1 MSTDRDVTG
10 IVRSWLEE
18 GATALPDRVLDSV
31 LDQLPATSQRRPL
44 WPARRLREMNSALKI
59 AVAAAAAVAVVVG
72 GIYLVPRRGG
82 IGGQGAPS
90 SSPEPSPSHQ
100 VVRITVAGTELNGA
114 SLKLTAQ
121 IPEGWSTGASG
132 PTGPNAVHGTG
143 AVEAPAGIGL
153 FVSIVDNTFS
163 DPCLHVERSPKV
175 GRTVAEAAAALG
187 AIPNTTST
195 PPVQTTLAGHP
206 ATYLELT
213 IPASLPCAPD
223 QFYLWQDSP
232 NSDWWATG
240 LNEVIR
246 VWFVDIGGQR
256 VAIAARSYPGT
267 GDEAK
272 AELQGI
278 LDSIVFDGAT
288 SQPSTSPAAS

>member
-1 MSTDRDVTG
+1 MSTDRDVTRT
-10 IVRSWLEE
+10 VRSWLEE
-18 GATALPDRVLDSV
+18 GVTALPDRVLDNV
-31 LDQLPATSQRRPL
+31 LDRLPATPQRRPL
-44 WPARRLREMNSALKI
+44 WPARRLRQMNSALKI

-72 GIYLVPRRGG
+72 GIYLVPGRGG

-114 SLKLTAQ
+114 LLKLTAQ
-121 IPEGWSTGASG
+121 MPEGWSTGASG
-132 PTGPNAVHGTG
+132 PTGPYAVHGAG
-143 AVEAPAGIGL
+143 AVETPAGIGL
-153 FVSIVDNTFS
+153 FASIVDNTFS

-187 AIPNTTST
+187 AIPNATST

-246 VWFVDIGGQR
+246 VWFVEIGGQR

-267 GDEAK
+267 SDEAK
-272 AELQGI
+272 AELQGV
-278 LDSIVFDGAT
+278 LDSIT
-288 SQPSTSPAAS
+288 IEP

>member
-1 MSTDRDVTG
+1 MSTDRDVNR
-10 IVRSWLEE
+10 IVRSWLDE
-18 GATALPDRVLDSV
+18 GVTTLPDRVLDTV
-31 LDQLPATSQRRPL
+31 LDQVPATPQRRAW
-44 WPARRLREMNSALKI
+44 WPARRFRNMNTFTKFAI
-59 AVAAAAAVAVVVG
+59 AAAAVVAVAVAG
-72 GIYLVPRRGG
+72 FNILPGRSI
-82 IGGQGAPS
+82 IGPGASPTPS
-90 SSPEPSPSHQ
+90 PSPSPSHQ
-100 VVRITVAGTELNGA
+100 VVRITVAGTDLNGA
-114 SLKLTAQ
+114 PLRLTAQ

-132 PTGPNAVHGTG
+132 PTGPYAVHGSG
-143 AVEAPAGIGL
+143 GL
-153 FVSIVDNTFS
+153 FASIVDNTFS

-213 IPASLPCAPD
+213 IPASLPCTPD

-232 NSDWWATG
+232 GGEWWATA

-246 VWFVDIGGQR
+246 VWLVDIGGQR

-267 GDEAK
+267 GDEAR

-278 LDSIVFDGAT
+278 LDSIVFDDAT
-288 SQPSTSPAAS
+288 SQPSASPAAS

>member
-1 MSTDRDVTG
+1 MSTERDVNR

-18 GATALPDRVLDSV
+18 GVSALPDRVLDNV
-31 LDQLPATSQRRPL
+31 LDQLPATPQRRAW
-44 WPARRLREMNSALKI
+44 WPARRSERMNSALKI
-59 AVAAAAAVAVVVG
+59 VVAAAAVVAVVVAG
-72 GIYLVPRRGG
+72 VYLVPRQGG
-82 IGGQGAPS
+82 IGGEGAPS

-132 PTGPNAVHGTG
+132 PAGPYAVHG
-143 AVEAPAGIGL
+143 AGGV
-153 FVSIVDNTFS
+153 FASIVDNTFS

-175 GRTVAEAAAALG
+175 GPTVAEAAAALG
-187 AIPNTTST
+187 AIPNATST
-195 PPVQTTLAGHP
+195 PPVQTTLAVNR
-206 ATYLELT
+206 ATYFELT

-267 GDEAK
+267 SDEAK

-278 LDSIVFDGAT
+278 LDSIKIE
-288 SQPSTSPAAS
+288 P

>member
-1 MSTDRDVTG
+1 MSTDRDVTRT
-10 IVRSWLEE
+10 VRSWLEE
-18 GATALPDRVLDSV
+18 GVTALPDRVLDNV
-31 LDQLPATSQRRPL
+31 LDHLSTTPQRRSW
-44 WPARRLREMNSALKI
+44 WPAQRAQRMTSALKI
-59 AVAAAAAVAVVVG
+59 LVAAAAVVAVVVAG
-72 GIYLVPRRGG
+72 VYLVPRQGG
-82 IGGQGAPS
+82 FGGPGTPS
-90 SSPEPSPSHQ
+90 SSPEPSPSYQ

-114 SLKLTAQ
+114 PLKLTAQ
-121 IPEGWSTGASG
+121 IPEGWSTGVGG
-132 PTGPNAVHGTG
+132 PTGPYAVHG
-143 AVEAPAGIGL
+143 AGGV
-153 FVSIVDNTFS
+153 FASIVDNTFS
-163 DPCLHVERSPKV
+163 DPCLHIERSPKV

-195 PPVQTTLAGHP
+195 PPAQTTLAGHP

-232 NSDWWATG
+232 NNDWWATA
-240 LNEVIR
+240 LNEVIG
-246 VWFVDIGGQR
+246 VWLVDIGGQR

-278 LDSIVFDGAT
+278 LDSIVFDDAT

>member
-1 MSTDRDVTG
+1 MSTDRDTTR

-18 GATALPDRVLDSV
+18 GVTALPDRVLDSV

-82 IGGQGAPS
+82 VGGQGAPS

-132 PTGPNAVHGTG
+132 PTGPYAVHGAG
-143 AVEAPAGIGL
+143 AVEPPAGIGL
-153 FVSIVDNTFS
+153 FASIVDNTFS

-232 NSDWWATG
+232 NNDWWATAF
-240 LNEVIR
+240 NEVIR
-246 VWFVDIGGQR
+246 VWLVDIGGQR

-267 GDEAK
+267 SDEAK

>member
-1 MSTDRDVTG
+1 MSTDRDVTRT
-10 IVRSWLEE
+10 VRSWLEE
-18 GATALPDRVLDSV
+18 GVTALPDRVLDNV
-31 LDQLPATSQRRPL
+31 LDHLSTTPQRRSW
-44 WPARRLREMNSALKI
+44 WPAQRAQRMTSALKI
-59 AVAAAAAVAVVVG
+59 LVAAAAVVAVVVAG
-72 GIYLVPRRGG
+72 VYLVPRQGG
-82 IGGQGAPS
+82 FGGPGTPS

-121 IPEGWSTGASG
+121 IPEGWSTGVSG
-132 PTGPNAVHGTG
+132 PTGPYAVHG
-143 AVEAPAGIGL
+143 AGGV
-153 FVSIVDNTFS
+153 FASIVDNTFS

-175 GRTVAEAAAALG
+175 GRTIAEAAAALG

-232 NSDWWATG
+232 NNDWWATA

-246 VWFVDIGGQR
+246 VWLVDIGGQR

-278 LDSIVFDGAT
+278 LDSIVFDDAT

>member
-1 MSTDRDVTG
+1 MSTDRDVTR

-18 GATALPDRVLDSV
+18 GVTALPDRVLDSV

-44 WPARRLREMNSALKI
+44 WPARRSERMNSALKI
-59 AVAAAAAVAVVVG
+59 VVAAAAVVAVVVAG
-72 GIYLVPRRGG
+72 VYLVPRQGG
-82 IGGQGAPS
+82 IGGEGAPS

-100 VVRITVAGTELNGA
+100 VVRITVAGTELDGTP
-114 SLKLTAQ
+114 LKLTAQ

-132 PTGPNAVHGTG
+132 PTGPYAVHGAG
-143 AVEAPAGIGL
+143 AVEPPAGIGL
-153 FVSIVDNTFS
+153 FASIVDNTFS

-187 AIPNTTST
+187 AIPNATST

-232 NSDWWATG
+232 NSDWWATAF
-240 LNEVIR
+240 NEVIR

-267 GDEAK
+267 SDEAK

-278 LDSIVFDGAT
+278 LDSIKIE
-288 SQPSTSPAAS
+288 P

>member
-1 MSTDRDVTG
+1 MNTV
-10 IVRSWLEE
+10 
-18 GATALPDRVLDSV
+18 
-31 LDQLPATSQRRPL
+31 
-44 WPARRLREMNSALKI
+44 ARF
-59 AVAAAAAVAVVVG
+59 AVAAAAVVAVALVG
-72 GIYLVPRRGG
+72 INLVPRQGS

-90 SSPEPSPSHQ
+90 SSPEPSPSYQ

-114 SLKLTAQ
+114 PLKLTAQ

-132 PTGPNAVHGTG
+132 PAGPYAVHG
-143 AVEAPAGIGL
+143 AGGV
-153 FVSIVDNTFS
+153 FASIVDNTFS

-175 GRTVAEAAAALG
+175 GPTVAEAAAALG

-223 QFYLWQDSP
+223 QFYLWQESP
-232 NSDWWATG
+232 NNDWWVTE

-246 VWFVDIGGQR
+246 VWLVDIGGQR
-256 VAIAARSYPGT
+256 VAIAARSYPRT
-267 GDEAK
+267 GDEGK
-272 AELQGI
+272 TELQGI
-278 LDSIVFDGAT
+278 LDSIVFDDAT

>member
-1 MSTDRDVTG
+1 MSADRDVNR

-18 GATALPDRVLDSV
+18 GVSALPDRVLDTV
-31 LDQLPATSQRRPL
+31 LDQLPATPQRRAW
-44 WPARRLREMNSALKI
+44 WPARRSERMNSALKI
-59 AVAAAAAVAVVVG
+59 VVAAAAVVAVVVAG
-72 GIYLVPRRGG
+72 VYLVPRQGG
-82 IGGQGAPS
+82 IGGEGAPS

-100 VVRITVAGTELNGA
+100 VVRITVAGTELDGTP
-114 SLKLTAQ
+114 LKLTAQ

-132 PTGPNAVHGTG
+132 PTGPYAVHGAG
-143 AVEAPAGIGL
+143 AVEPPAGIGL
-153 FVSIVDNTFS
+153 FASIVDNTFS

-187 AIPNTTST
+187 AIPNATST
-195 PPVQTTLAGHP
+195 PPAQTTLAGHP

-246 VWFVDIGGQR
+246 VWLVDIGGQR

-267 GDEAK
+267 SDEAK

-278 LDSIVFDGAT
+278 LDSIKIE
-288 SQPSTSPAAS
+288 P